1 MDNLWIYE
9 KVRECPDN
17 ALREIQAGKLK
28 GKSDINPVWRIKVL
42 TEMFGPCGVGWK
54 VDNVKFWTEPGAGEE
69 VIAWCSLEL
78 KIKVDGQWSDGIL
91 GVGGSMMVNT
101 EKGRLVSNDEAYKMA
116 QTDAISV
123 CCKMLG
129 VAADVYWQA
138 DRTKYTEEP
147 PCTCEACGNEIRA
160 TKMKNGTWWAP
171 EDVAAYTKDTY
182 GRQLCEKCW
191 RKEKAA
197 GES

>member
-54 VDNVKFWTEPGAGEE
+54 VDNVKYWTEPGANGE

-101 EKGRLVSNDEAYKMA
+101 EKSRLVSNDEAYKMA
-116 QTDAISV
+116 NTDAISV

-147 PCTCEACGNEIRA
+147 PCTCQDCGNEIRPV
-160 TKMKNGTWWAP
+160 KMKNGSWWGP
-171 EDVAAYTKDTY
+171 EDVAAYTRDNF

-191 RKEKAA
+191 REAKAA
-197 GES
+197 SES